1 MNAMTCPSCQ
11 SSKHVEG
18 RIIAVG
24 SKSGPGQRFFPSGIR
39 VLTLKRSVSL
49 RDRQDF
55 QACMQCGHVW
65 STLDVT
71 ELRTLIDKGGTAAL
85 KAKLGTEA

>member
-1 MNAMTCPSCQ
+1 MTCPSCQ
-11 SSKHVEG
+11 SPKLVEG

-24 SKSGPGQRFFPSGIR
+24 SKSGAGQRFSPSGIR

-49 RDRQDF
+49 KARQDF

-65 STLDVT
+65 STVDVT
-71 ELRTLIDKGGTAAL
+71 ELQSLIDMSATAKL
-85 KAKLGTEA
+85 KAKLGFTDT